1 MYTFAENG
9 IIFLSSLIL
18 LHSHVGHKALAQDL
32 DTGAKPLNVNVQV
45 LNSGSTDLTGSLHVM
60 STTTDT
66 IKNANGITFPAGQ
79 TIIKIFE
86 FNRSEIPQ
94 GSNFSVEA
102 VYGDDFSKMAHV
114 ANKQS
119 NSSTEFISM
128 NSP

>member
-45 LNSGSTDLTGSLHVM
+45 LNSGSTDLTGSIHVM

-94 GSNFSVEA
+94 GSNFSVE
-102 VYGDDFSKMAHV
+102 VV
-114 ANKQS
+114 
-119 NSSTEFISM
+119 
-128 NSP
+128 